1 MFLTNEFFSR
11 NTNSL
16 SISEDVLCK
25 ECSSSSLMNKI
36 CFNRSLNGRRRLEKE
51 EQVLAKKMLLT
62 QLFCILISYERNWL
76 KVLLF
81 HFRVSKFSHPFA
93 SCLCDPSSFLFFTP
107 TTYSCK
113 HSCTTL
119 FYQRNFFIPCL
130 SVWRTNSQVAIM
142 RDAYSF
148 SHEKSSHK
156 SINTRKQQPF
166 NFKCLLAFKE
176 KEKGQAIRLHSKC
189 SDFLS
194 SLDSWQHKSLT
205 LTSEGNLI
213 IIDSL
218 YSRKKGVETMMGKR
232 RAKWLNAWQMKACI

>member
-93 SCLCDPSSFLFFTP
+93 SCLCDPSSFFSFSRLQHTPVNTHAQLFFIKATFSFLVCQFEEQTLKLP
-107 TTYSCK
+107 SCVML
-113 HSCTTL
+113 T
-119 FYQRNFFIPCL
+119 L
-130 SVWRTNSQVAIM
+130 SVT
-142 RDAYSF
+142 
-148 SHEKSSHK
+148 
-156 SINTRKQQPF
+156 
-166 NFKCLLAFKE
+166 
-176 KEKGQAIRLHSKC
+176 
-189 SDFLS
+189 
-194 SLDSWQHKSLT
+194 KSLHT
-205 LTSEGNLI
+205 N
-213 IIDSL
+213 
-218 YSRKKGVETMMGKR
+218 
-232 RAKWLNAWQMKACI
+232 Q